1 MSEIVKFNC
10 DKFTIIRDDP
20 RFLVCKF
27 FFGLIGS
34 NYNGSVIEK
43 EDYENN
49 KNFIGYTPICGKFK
63 NGDFKEHEIDEYPL
77 GSILSLED
85 CEYGYEIY
93 ENLEYATAL
102 GVIQKEYLTK
112 EAENI
117 LKSGTKKI
125 SIEIEVL
132 KKEKLSSGKFRFKEW
147 IYQCITI
154 LGDKLEIATGMKNAH
169 LEVLN
174 KPREAYASFCKSTIE
189 TFAKQDTDNKFQLGD
204 SVIPTELHM
213 PEHEG
218 KTGIISEVKNGY
230 YYAIKFIGDEEQH
243 EWYAED
249 ELKIFKNEEFSVGIE
264 LGKSN
269 SIEIKNDKD
278 NSAAGDWEDPGA
290 KMLNSLLKASNHA
303 SLIKEAYLIIDE
315 NVDND
320 LSVNNV
326 HYPHHIINDGNL
338 VVHYRGIQSALSRAR
353 AQGITGSPIS
363 HLKKHYKQLGLN
375 MDNFEKFNLTKEDYS
390 YLFEDINNFKESEVD
405 KVVFNKEE
413 FAKNFNAVANEMW
426 GNIVNA
432 SEIKAEDLKAFAKE
446 ILTEEFNSF
455 AKIKVDEKNVEF
467 IQEKETLQSTFESEK
482 ETIKAEFITKSEEF
496 TTQLAEFTTQLEEK
510 QNSIVSL
517 GQELDGLK
525 EQYSAKETEIE
536 TFKSEVETYKTEN
549 EILKTDIV
557 NFAKEKKETQA
568 EIILSKFAK
577 KINEDERKD
586 LFGKLEKFNTVEEF
600 EKEVKAF
607 VCDKYEA
614 ETKGKKDF
622 ASYSRM
628 GIVVTNETKPEGEH
642 WTDYVKDYQEKN

>member
-1 MSEIVKFNC
+1 MSEIVSFAVK
-10 DKFTIIRDDP
+10 KATELKSDD
-20 RFLVCKF
+20 RFIYLDIQLA
-27 FFGLIGS
+27 LIGLNS
-34 NYNGSVIEK
+34 NRSFISK
-43 EDYENN
+43 ETYDNA
-49 KNFIGYTPICGKFK
+49 KSSLDFIPICAALNRKGT
-63 NGDFKEHEIDEYPL
+63 DFLEHEGEKLECIGVILPSEYNNYRYET
-77 GSILSLED
+77 IED
-85 CEYGYEIY
+85 KDGNKDQYIFCSGIIFR
-93 ENLEYATAL
+93 EYA
-102 GVIQKEYLTK
+102 G
-112 EAENI
+112 AESKVI
-117 LKSGTKKI
+117 LKDMVKST
-125 SIEIEVL
+125 SLEIEVL
-132 KKEKLSSGKFRFKEW
+132 QKTKKDGLFYFDKIKYQSLVIMGSSY
-147 IYQCITI
+147 IP
-154 LGDKLEIATGMKNAH
+154 GMKNCH
-169 LEVLN
+169 LEV
-174 KPREAYASFCKSTIE
+174 ASDYKEKYSQDIE
-189 TFAKQDTDNKFQLGD
+189 KIKYIFSKQ
-204 SVIPTELHM
+204 
-213 PEHEG
+213 
-218 KTGIISEVKNGY
+218 
-230 YYAIKFIGDEEQH
+230 
-243 EWYAED
+243 
-249 ELKIFKNEEFSVGIE
+249 EEFSVGDE
-264 LGKSN
+264 LGKSD
-269 SIEIKNDKD
+269 SINIKNDKD
-278 NSAAGDWEDPGA
+278 SSAAGDWEDPGA

-628 GIVVTNETKPEGEH
+628 GIIAENETKPEGEH